1 MSKKEVLFRIDNDSE
16 MLEVVIDG
24 VVWLSG
30 NFWDFDFIRD
40 APSLL
45 DKLGINNSEEYYSDG
60 DEE

>member
-1 MSKKEVLFRIDNDSE
+1 MSKKEVLFRIDNASE

-24 VVWLSG
+24 ELWCDG
-30 NFWDFDFIRD
+30 NFWDFDFVRD

-45 DKLGINNSEEYYSDG
+45 DKLGVDNSEEYYSYG